1 MARQGRAGKAR
12 PGLAGQGRRGRAG
25 QGKARHGRAGKARP
39 GLAGR
44 GRARHGR
51 NILTSTEGC
60 RMDYNKSAGPEIKR
74 LIKKN
79 NGILTAEMLVKYA
92 KNESSPLHKY
102 FTWDDTE
109 AAKKCRIY
117 EARTLL
123 RVCVEILPNSKS
135 KTYSRVTAHLTS
147 DGEGYRIMT
156 EVLSDKE
163 MSERLLSDALNELE
177 AFRKKYA
184 RLKQLSAIFG
194 MIDKLKKIKITDS
207 DGRGNGGRYVLSNW

>member
-1 MARQGRAGKAR
+1 
-12 PGLAGQGRRGRAG
+12 
-25 QGKARHGRAGKARP
+25 
-39 GLAGR
+39 
-44 GRARHGR
+44 
-51 NILTSTEGC
+51 
-60 RMDYNKSAGPEIKR
+60 MDYNKSAGPEIKR

-109 AAKKCRIY
+109 AAIKCRIY

-135 KTYSRVTAHLTS
+135 KTYSRITAHLTS